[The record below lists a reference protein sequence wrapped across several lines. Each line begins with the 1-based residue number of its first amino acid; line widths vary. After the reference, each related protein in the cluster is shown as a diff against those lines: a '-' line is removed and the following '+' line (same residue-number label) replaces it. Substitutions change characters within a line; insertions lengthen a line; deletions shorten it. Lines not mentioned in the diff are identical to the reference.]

1 MVCDGCGPGYGSTT
15 HAHKLWRFMFFKSV
29 CKLAHCFTGSSDK
42 EASQSFV
49 LTTDD
54 EPIRDEEAA
63 DLSAPASQYGSVIEE
78 GAIR

>member
-1 MVCDGCGPGYGSTT
+1 MALHV
-15 HAHKLWRFMFFKSV
+15 FFKSV
-29 CKLAHCFTGSSDK
+29 CKLTHCFTGSSDK

-49 LTTDD
+49 VTADD

-78 GAIR
+78 GGTR